1 MNIKYTLLLVIPM
14 LTACSSNP
22 FSSDNF
28 ACKNAYGGGVRCV
41 SAKGVY
47 AMTNNSDNVS
57 YSKSDISEINVE
69 KDKSNNSSNA
79 KSAEVE
85 TNTSSPTYILPEADK
100 PVPVRTN
107 AKVIRVKVFPYE
119 DQNGDFHA
127 GDYIFSE
134 VEQRKWSLAE
144 SQTSKVQRVMTPLVN
159 KEFPTIGNTSP

>member
-1 MNIKYTLLLVIPM
+1 MKIKFTFLLLVPI

-22 FSSDNF
+22 FASDNF
-28 ACKNAYGGGVRCV
+28 ACKNAYGGGIRCV

-57 YSKSDISEINVE
+57 YSKSDISEINVD
-69 KDKSNNSSNA
+69 KDKTDNSSNS
-79 KSAEVE
+79 KTAEVE
-85 TNTSSPTYILPEADK
+85 PNPSTTTYILPEADK

-134 VEQRKWSLAE
+134 VEQRKWSLVE
-144 SQTSKVQRVMTPLVN
+144 TQTSKVQHVMTPLVN
-159 KEFPTIGNTSP
+159 KEFPTNGNMSQ